1 MVRSKAKKREQQ
13 FRSGCSGQRGELARQ
28 PVHEKG
34 KRAIEEGQGMGTGR
48 RWPPWMETGIP
59 KRALG
64 EGVSLV
70 AQVVHDLG
78 PVAARQVD
86 MLKQCDEDILVDLGT
101 PSHRLP
107 AHLLL
112 PRPTIVGPL
121 SCRWRGGGVRIRYV
135 GYPVASTR
143 IEGQQGSKRQVE
155 EAAARASRAR
165 LQSTGRIAGQGWVVC
180 ACECAAGK
188 RYVSMRKYR
197 GNGEKMERERER
209 ERARVCVCGVC
220 VGEGKFFSVNKP
232 RKTRFRGPPPP
243 KEPKDLLETSP
254 TYRIASHVTSCPCCR
269 SVSSTEFL
277 MRGVRPPVWY
287 AASYRTSARSPRKGA
302 SCQMLGL
309 PLEGI
314 VAGCFLVW
322 LRCACVLRVLRALRR
337 GRIGKWKPGRCK
349 EEPCS
354 TTRRSTWLKKAA
366 ACGLQLAH
374 CLSFAAGT
382 LLVVCSWH
390 TTPSARR
397 QNHFSEKLLDS
408 YKSQKAHGT
417 SDLQQDAIAQR

>member
-121 SCRWRGGGVRIRYV
+121 SCRWRGGGPDTVCRLPGGVDEDRRAAGI
-135 GYPVASTR
+135 
-143 IEGQQGSKRQVE
+143 E
-155 EAAARASRAR
+155 EASGGGGGACEQSKITKYRADSRAGVGGMCVR
-165 LQSTGRIAGQGWVVC
+165 VC
-180 ACECAAGK
+180 GGEEI
-188 RYVSMRKYR
+188 RKY
-197 GNGEKMERERER
+197 
-209 ERARVCVCGVC
+209 
-220 VGEGKFFSVNKP
+220 
-232 RKTRFRGPPPP
+232 
-243 KEPKDLLETSP
+243 
-254 TYRIASHVTSCPCCR
+254 
-269 SVSSTEFL
+269 
-277 MRGVRPPVWY
+277 
-287 AASYRTSARSPRKGA
+287 
-302 SCQMLGL
+302 
-309 PLEGI
+309 
-314 VAGCFLVW
+314 
-322 LRCACVLRVLRALRR
+322 
-337 GRIGKWKPGRCK
+337 
-349 EEPCS
+349 EE
-354 TTRRSTWLKKAA
+354 
-366 ACGLQLAH
+366 
-374 CLSFAAGT
+374 
-382 LLVVCSWH
+382 
-390 TTPSARR
+390 
-397 QNHFSEKLLDS
+397 
-408 YKSQKAHGT
+408 
-417 SDLQQDAIAQR
+417 I